1 MIETSTL
8 LIFAGAVMALLLS
21 PGPNM
26 AFVMAHGMTYGLGGG
41 AAAALGIGLAD
52 LILTVLTAT
61 GVTAVVTAWPPSFDL
76 IRYAGAAYLL
86 WMAYK
91 AMHN

>member
-26 AFVMAHGMTYGLGGG
+26 AFVMAHGMAYGLRGG
-41 AAAALGIGLAD
+41 AAARRRRSVSASPI
-52 LILTVLTAT
+52 
-61 GVTAVVTAWPPSFDL
+61 WSS
-76 IRYAGAAYLL
+76 RC
-86 WMAYK
+86 
-91 AMHN
+91 